1 MKLFKLYQKG
11 FTLVE
16 MAVVLVIVGLLLG
29 GLIVPISAQVDIQ
42 GFKNTNSNLEDIKEA
57 LIGYAIING
66 RLPCPASST
75 SSGIEDPVGGG
86 TCTHLYDGF
95 LPAVTLGIT
104 PTDSSGYAID
114 GWGGNTSNRIRYAV
128 TTSNTKAFTTAS
140 GMKTTGISTLS
151 PDLHVC
157 SSGVGITTT
166 TCGTASSLTSTA
178 VAVIYSVG
186 KNAGTGGTNTDEA
199 ANANPNSANN
209 DIVFVSHDPSG
220 SGAAGGEF
228 DDQMVWISFPLL
240 INRMVSAGTLP

>member
-1 MKLFKLYQKG
+1 MQLYKVCQKG

-29 GLIVPISAQVDIQ
+29 GLIVPISAQMDIQ

-57 LIGYAIING
+57 LMGYAIING

-75 SSGIEDPVGGG
+75 SSGIEDPLGGG
-86 TCTHLYDGF
+86 TCTHPYDGY

-104 PTDSSGYAID
+104 PTDSFGYAID

-128 TTSNTKAFTTAS
+128 TTSNSKAFTTTS
-140 GMKTTGISTLS
+140 GMKTTGISTLA

-157 SSGVGITTT
+157 SSGVGITTSA
-166 TCGTASSLTSTA
+166 CGTASALTSTA

-186 KNAGTGGTNTDEA
+186 KNAGSGGVSTDEA
-199 ANANPNSANN
+199 ANPNPQGGSS
-209 DIVFVSHDPSG
+209 DIVFVSHEPSE
-220 SGAAGGEF
+220 SGATGGEF
-228 DDQMVWISFPLL
+228 DDQVIWISYPVL